1 MNARMLVVSLSLAVA
16 AGAYAAPQP
25 EARRQRESRPE
36 QRADQPEPG
45 RVLREALQ
53 RRLEQTRRHQ
63 ERLERAIALLEGGAA
78 QDEVLAEF
86 PELGRQRPG
95 GPGGMGGP
103 GEGDFGPPGVMPEHG
118 DGGEGQ
124 GPRGPGRGGREP
136 GPGRSGPGGGGG
148 GREPMLDR
156 PLTDDERAAVREF
169 LRSAQPR
176 LHAMFDELEKAD
188 PEEAGRKLREMFPR
202 LRPLIELR
210 QRDPKQYEA
219 RLNELRSGREAMD
232 SARRVVEL
240 EQPGSGAAEGDLA
253 AARQALRGAVAAHL
267 EARTEIR
274 RMDLDRQIARAQ
286 SERQEMDNR
295 TSDRDSEIDEMV
307 NRMIERERQ
316 RAREGELGHDDP
328 EGRDGPR
335 RPMRRGERP

>member
-1 MNARMLVVSLSLAVA
+1 MNARMLSVTVAVA
-16 AGAYAAPQP
+16 IAAGGLAAPQP

-36 QRADQPEPG
+36 QRGDQPEPG
-45 RVLREALQ
+45 RMLRESIQ
-53 RRLEQTRRHQ
+53 RRIELTRRQQ
-63 ERLERAIALLEGGAA
+63 ERLERAMAMLDEGAGP
-78 QDEVLAEF
+78 DELLAEF

-95 GPGGMGGP
+95 GPG
-103 GEGDFGPPGVMPEHG
+103 EGDLGPPGMMPEHG
-118 DGGEGQ
+118 DGFGPEGQ

-136 GPGRSGPGGGGG
+136 
-148 GREPMLDR
+148 MLDR
-156 PLTDDERAAVREF
+156 PLTDEERAAVREF

-240 EQPGSGAAEGDLA
+240 EQPGSGAAEADLA

-286 SERQEMDNR
+286 TERQEMDRR
-295 TSDRDSEIDEMV
+295 TGDRDSEIEAMV

-316 RAREGELGHDDP
+316 RAQDGEHGHDDRD
-328 EGRDGPR
+328 GRDGPR

>member
-1 MNARMLVVSLSLAVA
+1 MNARMLFVALSLVVA
-16 AGAYAAPQP
+16 AGAHAAPQP

-36 QRADQPEPG
+36 QRAEQPEPG
-45 RVLREALQ
+45 RMLRESIQ
-53 RRLEQTRRHQ
+53 RRIEMARRQQ
-63 ERLERAIALLEGGAA
+63 ERLERAMSMLDGGASP
-78 QDEVLAEF
+78 DEMLAEF

-95 GPGGMGGP
+95 GPGEG
-103 GEGDFGPPGVMPEHG
+103 GDFGPLGMPPEYG
-118 DGGEGQ
+118 DGPGPDGQ
-124 GPRGPGRGGREP
+124 GPRGPGRGQRDP
-136 GPGRSGPGGGGG
+136 GLGG

-176 LHAMFDELEKAD
+176 LHSMFDELEKAD

-202 LRPLIELR
+202 LRPLIEMR
-210 QRDPKQYEA
+210 QRDPRQYEA

-240 EQPGSGAAEGDLA
+240 ERPGSGAAEADLA
-253 AARQALRGAVAAHL
+253 AARQALRAAVAAHI

-274 RMDLDRQIARAQ
+274 RLDLDRQIARAQ
-286 SERQEMDNR
+286 TERQEMDSR
-295 TSDRDSEIDEMV
+295 SGERDSEIEAMV

-316 RAREGELGHDDP
+316 RGDDGEHGHDDRD
-328 EGRDGPR
+328 GRDGLR